1 MNKYNLIVGILLLIY
16 GLLMLFGV
24 IAGSVIYAVIALIL
38 GLWGLL
44 TGIKKGE
51 KKTIPPTTP
60 Q

>member
-1 MNKYNLIVGILLLIY
+1 LLIY